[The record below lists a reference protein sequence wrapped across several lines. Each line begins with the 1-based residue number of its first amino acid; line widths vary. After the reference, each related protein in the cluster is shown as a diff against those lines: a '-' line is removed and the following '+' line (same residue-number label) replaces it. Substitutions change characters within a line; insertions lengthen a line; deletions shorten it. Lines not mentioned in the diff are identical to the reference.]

1 MKLFP
6 PFSDLEV
13 GEVDNFAI
21 DFTTEVGSAVITS
34 TAWTL
39 ALQPLQPGT
48 DPNPE
53 SHVIELANP
62 TSLVV
67 RLPNNTLETLYGAF
81 AVAQVGPCPETAA
94 GSTYILNAQATL
106 SDGRIIANYTTFN
119 LVDPFA

>member
-21 DFTTEVGSAVITS
+21 DFTTEVGSSVITS

-39 ALQPLQPGT
+39 GLLPYSSGT
-48 DPNPE
+48 DPDPG
-53 SHVIELANP
+53 SHVVALANP

-81 AVAQVGPCPETAA
+81 AVAQVGPCPESAA
-94 GSTYILNAQATL
+94 GSTYILNAQSTL
-106 SDGRIIANYTTFN
+106 SDGRVIANYTTFN